1 MFKCLKKYYK
11 YDLISCIIFSIILL
25 YYLIFCD
32 QTKSID
38 LLTNKIIF
46 LHYFINPI
54 KIFFYLIILPII
66 TFNSSVTVTGPTAS
80 TAVTGINNITTV
92 TKDISVSST
101 VRASTV
107 TGIWN
112 YKTILKYEFNK
123 KLKILIKF
131 NGILVFLTIIL
142 TTNNSLNY
150 LLNYII
156 SCFLYTCIS
165 LGTFIH
171 FFFLPN
177 SVTVTGPPNS
187 TTNSTKD
194 STKGTKYIT
203 LGKGVNDTFDTPG
216 KGANSTLMEC
226 TMGKGANS
234 MVTECTTGKGANFTA
249 MECITGNTVDGEDD
263 EDTSVVV
270 GPNSVLEKLIIIKFI
285 MLLIGNCFG
294 NYLLLLDWYQLFA
307 RFPIT
312 NFIGLTIGH
321 FLSSLISNFILLK

>member
-1 MFKCLKKYYK
+1 MIKCLKKYYK

-66 TFNSSVTVTGPTAS
+66 TFNSPVTVTSVTGSGPTNS
-80 TAVTGINNITTV
+80 TTV
-92 TKDISVSST
+92 TDINTVTTTGTDITTST
-101 VRASTV
+101 EDIGTVGASTV
-107 TGIWN
+107 TEIWN
-112 YKTILKYEFNK
+112 YKTILKYKFNK

-187 TTNSTKD
+187 NGPDTKATELSNTIGPSTV
-194 STKGTKYIT
+194 TK
-203 LGKGVNDTFDTPG
+203 
-216 KGANSTLMEC
+216 
-226 TMGKGANS
+226 GKGANS
-234 MVTECTTGKGANFTA
+234 MVMECTKGN
-249 MECITGNTVDGEDD
+249 MNTVTGDSCTNTE
-263 EDTSVVV
+263 SVV
-270 GPNSVLEKLIIIKFI
+270 GPSSVMEKLIIIKFV

-321 FLSSLISNFILLK
+321 FLSSLLSNLILLK